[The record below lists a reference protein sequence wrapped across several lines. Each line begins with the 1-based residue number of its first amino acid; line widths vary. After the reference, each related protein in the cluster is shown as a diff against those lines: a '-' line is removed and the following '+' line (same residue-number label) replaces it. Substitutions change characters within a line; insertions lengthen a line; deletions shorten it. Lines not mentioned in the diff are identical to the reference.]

1 MKLTF
6 HAEVL
11 SLKTI
16 FRVAKSSK
24 EFAENFFIE
33 IEQDGITGIGE
44 AAPSK
49 FYQEDNQTVP
59 LALKKIGQLLNG
71 EPFFVQTIQA
81 TIDKELKGNYAA
93 RAAVNMALYDWIG
106 KKLNL
111 PVWKFLGINPFLK
124 ESQTSYTISIDSL
137 RRLDEKIEQARD
149 FAFLKVK
156 LGTPEDYDIIK
167 SIRRL
172 TDKTIWVDANEGW
185 ERNEAVEKIK
195 WLESE
200 NVEFVEQPLVIADLE
215 GMHWLK
221 KQVKMPL
228 LADESVKTSQDI
240 PRLLNAFDGINI
252 KLMKCGGITEA
263 LTMIRLA
270 RACGLKIML
279 GCFIESSLG
288 ISAGAQL
295 APLCDYI
302 DLDGHLFL
310 RQDPYQGISIQN
322 GRISLSDQDGLG
334 VTLKS

>member
-1 MKLTF
+1 MNLTF

-11 SLKTI
+11 SLKAV
-16 FRVAKSSK
+16 FRVAKSAK
-24 EFAENFFIE
+24 EYAENFFIE
-33 IEQDGITGIGE
+33 IEQDGITGWGE

-49 FYQEDNQTVP
+49 FYHEDKQTVP
-59 LALKKIGQLLNG
+59 LAIEKMRQFLNG
-71 EPFFVQTIQA
+71 DPDFIHTIQES
-81 TIDKELKGNYAA
+81 IDKNLNGNYAA

-111 PVWKFLGINPFLK
+111 PVWKYLGINPFEKNLF
-124 ESQTSYTISIDSL
+124 SSYTISIDSL
-137 RRLDEKIEQARD
+137 GRLEEKIEKARD
-149 FAFLKVK
+149 FPFLKVK
-156 LGTPEDYDIIK
+156 LGTTDDYEIIK
-167 SIRRL
+167 CIRRL
-172 TDKTIWVDANEGW
+172 TDKVIWVDANEGW
-185 ERNEAVEKIK
+185 ERAEALEKIK

-200 NVEFVEQPLVIADLE
+200 NVAFVEQPLVVADLA

-221 KQVKMPL
+221 AQVNMPL

-240 PRLLNAFDGINI
+240 PKLLGAFDGINI

-270 RACGLKIML
+270 RAYGLQIML

-288 ISAGAQL
+288 ISAAAQL

-310 RQDPYQGISIQN
+310 QQDPYLGGAIQN
-322 GRISLSDQDGLG
+322 GRIMLSEQSGFG
-334 VTLKS
+334 VTIKS